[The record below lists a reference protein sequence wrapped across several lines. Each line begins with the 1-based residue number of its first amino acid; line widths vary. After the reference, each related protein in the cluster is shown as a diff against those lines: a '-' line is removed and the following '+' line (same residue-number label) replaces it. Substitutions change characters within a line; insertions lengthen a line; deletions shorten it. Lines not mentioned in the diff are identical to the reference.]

1 MSTHGLAIF
10 DLDYTL
16 TTRGTWGRFVWMNVK
31 TRPHI
36 WLPLLINAGWVQ
48 WQYKRGRRPR
58 VDVKKAMMRWCLV
71 GMPKAALVARGR
83 LFAKREVEKGL
94 RPGALRAIK
103 RHRDVGDR
111 LMIASAAVDI
121 IVEPIANLLD
131 IPYYVATNMAW
142 DVREDGSEVLSDGFS
157 SKNCYGEEKLV
168 RVRELISAAPE
179 LKNDHSPVTVYSD
192 SHSDIDLMQFY
203 DFGIAVHPSKKLGI
217 ASADLGFTIVDW
229 SR

>member
-1 MSTHGLAIF
+1 MTQPHGLAIF

-16 TTRGTWGRFVWMNVK
+16 TTRGTWGRFVWTVVK
-31 TRPHI
+31 GRPHI

-48 WQYKRGRRPR
+48 WRYKRGHRPR
-58 VDVKKAMMRWCLV
+58 IDVKKAMMRWSMV
-71 GMPKAALVARGR
+71 GMPKDKLVAKARA
-83 LFAKREVEKGL
+83 FAKLEVEQGL
-94 RPGALRAIK
+94 RPGGLRAIQ

-142 DVREDGSEVLSDGFS
+142 EEDDTLSAEFE
-157 SKNCYGEEKLV
+157 SKNCYGEQKLV
-168 RVRELISAAPE
+168 RVRELIAAAPE

-203 DFGIAVHPSKKLGI
+203 DYGIAVHPSKKLGI
-217 ASADLGFTIVDW
+217 ASADLGFSVVDW
-229 SR
+229 SK